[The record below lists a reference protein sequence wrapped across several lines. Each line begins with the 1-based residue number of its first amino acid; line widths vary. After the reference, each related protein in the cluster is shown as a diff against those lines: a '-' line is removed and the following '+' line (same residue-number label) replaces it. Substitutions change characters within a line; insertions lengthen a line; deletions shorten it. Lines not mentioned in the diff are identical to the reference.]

1 MRVSGIPQEQEPRL
15 SFDEEAIK
23 SKMAEIAARFET
35 ERSELK
41 KATEKIGKR
50 EAKAQ
55 LAITFLQPDLLYD
68 PRAKEYVQKAKD
80 EGTKLTVSDKEAI
93 IALELETDQIA
104 LDLAKFDCDTSKQHF
119 DRLAP
124 QLSFLQ
130 SEMKLG

>member
-1 MRVSGIPQEQEPRL
+1 MRVSGIPQEPRL

-23 SKMAEIAARFET
+23 SKMAEIEQRFEG
-35 ERSELK
+35 ERTALRE
-41 KATEKIGKR
+41 ATEKLGKR

-55 LAITFLQPDLLYD
+55 LAITFLQPELLYD
-68 PRAKEYVQKAKD
+68 PRAKGYVQRAKD
-80 EGTKLTVSDKEAI
+80 EGTKLTVADKEAI

-119 DRLAP
+119 DKLEP

-130 SEMKLG
+130 SEMKLT